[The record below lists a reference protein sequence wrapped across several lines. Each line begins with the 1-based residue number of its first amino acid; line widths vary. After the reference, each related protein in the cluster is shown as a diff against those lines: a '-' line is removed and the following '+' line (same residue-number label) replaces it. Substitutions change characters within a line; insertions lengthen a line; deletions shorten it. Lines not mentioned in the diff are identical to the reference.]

1 MDGKN
6 GGDLYIS
13 FAYVFIYIYI
23 YTYSTRM
30 IIDV

>member
-13 FAYVFIYIYI
+13 FAYVFIYIY
-23 YTYSTRM
+23 TYSTRM